1 MRKRMCRY
9 IGLSSATLYHWNR
22 SNSKAEWNEAL
33 ERGLTKYIL
42 SKISLQSFSCR
53 NFAFRPRGL
62 IRLRFRD
69 NNIVKGR

>member
-9 IGLSSATLYHWNR
+9 IGLSSVTLYHGNR

-33 ERGLTKYIL
+33 EGAYEVY
-42 SKISLQSFSCR
+42 FEP
-53 NFAFRPRGL
+53 NFAFRLRGL